1 MVDPNSPEHV
11 YEQVARILRERVA
24 DGTWTGRLPSE
35 GDIAGELG
43 VARNTVRRAVAA
55 LVDEEVLVVIRGRG
69 VFVAK
74 Q

>member
-1 MVDPNSPEHV
+1 MVDPDSPLHTW
-11 YEQVARILRERVA
+11 EQVRDLLRARIA

-35 GDIAGELG
+35 GDIAQELG

-55 LVDEEVLVVIRGRG
+55 LVDDDLLVVIRGRG

-74 Q
+74 R